1 MVTFV
6 YIYGILKV
14 GHAETACNIVYFFK
28 EEEKVMRKSLKKVVS
43 AITAGAIALAL
54 GVTVVP
60 TEVFAATNPSKEAI
74 ELGKKAFDPNGE
86 YHAYFMFQADGCW
99 VFRNPMYE
107 IGTGID
113 TPDLFKS
120 MLTSLD
126 VTDPV
131 AVDGEI
137 TDVTIKGNGTYT
149 VGVKGLNGAVTN
161 DSNTHIK
168 FVGFSTDIPVN
179 DQVKITDVKTKVDG
193 ITKLEQKDAFIDE
206 EAAENPKTI
215 SVNTSNTYRNDKNL
229 KTEFQIPS
237 DSMEVTF
244 TISGFAKDDPDAVES
259 TPTPAPK
266 ADDSEDSEDAATVSM
281 PAIVGIVVAAVVVI
295 AGVVVVVTKK
305 KKK

>member
-1 MVTFV
+1 
-6 YIYGILKV
+6 
-14 GHAETACNIVYFFK
+14 
-28 EEEKVMRKSLKKVVS
+28 MRKSLKKVVS

-60 TEVFAATNPSKEAI
+60 TEVFAATSPSKEAI
-74 ELGKKAFDPNGE
+74 ALGEKEFDPNGE
-86 YHAYFMFQADGCW
+86 YNAYFMVQADGCW
-99 VFRNPMYE
+99 VFRNPFYE

-137 TDVTIKGNGTYT
+137 TDVKIKGNGTYT
-149 VGVKGLNGAVTN
+149 VGVKGLNGAITN
-161 DSNTHIK
+161 DSNTHLK
-168 FVGFSTDIPVN
+168 FVGVSTDIPNN
-179 DQVKITDVKTKVDG
+179 DQVKITDVKTKIDG
-193 ITKLEQKDAFIDE
+193 NVKLTQKDAFIDE

-215 SVNTSNTYRNDKNL
+215 VFNTTNTYRNDENL

-237 DSMEVTF
+237 DSIEVTF
-244 TISGFAKDDPDAVES
+244 TVSGFAKDDPDAVES
-259 TPTPAPK
+259 TPTPAPA
-266 ADDSEDSEDAATVSM
+266 ADDADDEEESSGISTPVVA
-281 PAIVGIVVAAVVVI
+281 GIVVAAVVVV